1 MAILEALILEIFG
14 YRDEPAEHLER
25 AVREALD
32 GLGLAGEATIFRV
45 EDPASMGGRGV
56 WRAPG
61 LAVNGKVVA
70 RGRVLT
76 AAEARELIGLWAG

>member
-1 MAILEALILEIFG
+1 MILEIFG
-14 YRDEPAEHLER
+14 YRDEPAERLER

-32 GLGLAGEATIFRV
+32 VLGLAGEATIFRV
-45 EDPASMGGRGV
+45 EDPASMVGRGI

-70 RGRVLT
+70 RGKVLT
-76 AAEARELIGLWAG
+76 AAEARELIGSAAG